1 MLMLFLRAIILYALM
16 FVMIRIMGK
25 RQISELQ
32 PFDFIVTLLIADLA
46 SEPASDLSVPLLYG
60 LVPILTLFLLQRLA
74 SLLSLKSEKLR
85 RIMCGHSLLLINKGI
100 IEEGTMRQAHYSLD
114 DLTELLRVGGVYKL
128 SDVEYA
134 ILETNGS
141 LSVIKKGESQSPTY
155 KDMNI
160 EPPGVGLPLM
170 VIEDGR
176 VRDDALIKS
185 GHSREWLREMMNDFG
200 YVKPSQALF
209 AYIDSDGM
217 MHMQAKQ
224 KYGGRVHFADTG
236 KQTE

>member
-1 MLMLFLRAIILYALM
+1 MLILFLRAIILYALM

-114 DLTELLRVGGVYKL
+114 DLT
-128 SDVEYA
+128 
-134 ILETNGS
+134 
-141 LSVIKKGESQSPTY
+141 
-155 KDMNI
+155 
-160 EPPGVGLPLM
+160 
-170 VIEDGR
+170 
-176 VRDDALIKS
+176 
-185 GHSREWLREMMNDFG
+185 
-200 YVKPSQALF
+200 
-209 AYIDSDGM
+209 
-217 MHMQAKQ
+217 
-224 KYGGRVHFADTG
+224 
-236 KQTE
+236 

>member
-1 MLMLFLRAIILYALM
+1 MLILFLRAIILYALM

-100 IEEGTMRQAHYSLD
+100 IE
-114 DLTELLRVGGVYKL
+114 
-128 SDVEYA
+128 
-134 ILETNGS
+134 
-141 LSVIKKGESQSPTY
+141 
-155 KDMNI
+155 
-160 EPPGVGLPLM
+160 
-170 VIEDGR
+170 
-176 VRDDALIKS
+176 
-185 GHSREWLREMMNDFG
+185 
-200 YVKPSQALF
+200 
-209 AYIDSDGM
+209 
-217 MHMQAKQ
+217 
-224 KYGGRVHFADTG
+224 
-236 KQTE
+236 